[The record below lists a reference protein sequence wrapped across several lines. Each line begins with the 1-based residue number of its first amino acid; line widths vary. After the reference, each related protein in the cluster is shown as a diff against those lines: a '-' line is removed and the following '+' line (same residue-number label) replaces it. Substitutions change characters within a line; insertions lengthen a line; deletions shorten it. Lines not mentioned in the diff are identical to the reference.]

1 MTMAGTQD
9 YFQKPHAYDA
19 IEGRRR
25 GEFDLSMDR
34 HREQMH
40 QQYADDVAGGRRAP
54 DHSHFTE
61 LAQTFDPSVP
71 SSAATQGPMSD
82 AAARSYGVPPPRDPN
97 NGQTWEKN
105 WLDAL
110 NRRDVQ
116 RGRK

>member
-71 SSAATQGPMSD
+71 SSAANGGGESKRGTHHQSMGPLRPTSATVSVSPMT
-82 AAARSYGVPPPRDPN
+82 A
-97 NGQTWEKN
+97 
-105 WLDAL
+105 
-110 NRRDVQ
+110 
-116 RGRK
+116 

>member
-54 DHSHFTE
+54 DHSHFDE
-61 LAQTFDPSVP
+61 LAKTFDPSNP
-71 SSAATQGPMSD
+71 GGTNGPLTD
-82 AAARSYGVPPPRDPN
+82 AVARKYGVPPPRDPN
-97 NGQTWEKN
+97 NGQTWEAN
-105 WLDAL
+105 WQQAL